1 MDPSQSFQNAASYLS
16 SSPSLSKVSSAVKL
30 ELYGLFK
37 YITSSKTPSNS
48 RPSIFDMTGRAKWDA
63 WAATGKQYR
72 DPQEAEKRYLEIAQT
87 LGWTGSRVQN
97 VPSSSTGEGSWD
109 DNDESDTPAE
119 ASSSSGGDGLGQ
131 SVSVMMPPSPSA
143 IDKSIHGL
151 ALSNDVSGLI
161 TLLEQRPETELN
173 AVDEFGYTPLHL
185 ACDRGNID
193 IVRLLLEKGA
203 DRNLKDPDNLS
214 PLELAKEAGR
224 SDIEAMLSSIHER
237 HHVQHLLILSE
248 VCCGMANQV

>member
-37 YITSSKTPSNS
+37 YITSSKMPSSS

-72 DPQEAEKRYLEIAQT
+72 DSQEAEKRYLEIAQT
-87 LGWTGSRVQN
+87 LGWTESRVQN

-109 DNDESDTPAE
+109 DNDDSDTPE
-119 ASSSSGGDGLGQ
+119 ASSSSGDSLGL

-143 IDKSIHGL
+143 MDKSIHGL
-151 ALSNDVSGLI
+151 ALSNDVSGLT
-161 TLLEQRPETELN
+161 TLLEQCPKTDLD
-173 AVDEFGYTPLHL
+173 AVDKFGYTPLHL

-193 IVRLLLEKGA
+193 IVRLLLKKGA
-203 DRNLKDPDNLS
+203 DHNLKDPDNLS

-224 SDIEAMLSSIHER
+224 SDIEAMLSSIH
-237 HHVQHLLILSE
+237 
-248 VCCGMANQV
+248 

>member
-1 MDPSQSFQNAASYLS
+1 VVLPGKKHRLNMDPTQNFQNAASYLS

-37 YITSSKTPSNS
+37 YITSSKTPSTS

-63 WAATGKQYR
+63 WTAAGKQYQ
-72 DPQEAEKRYLEIAQT
+72 DPQDAEKRYLEIAQT
-87 LGWTGSRVQN
+87 LGWTTETQVQN
-97 VPSSSTGEGSWD
+97 VPSSSTGQGSWD
-109 DNDESDTPAE
+109 DNDDSDTPE
-119 ASSSSGGDGLGQ
+119 ASNSSEGGMGL

-143 IDKSIHGL
+143 IDTSIHGL
-151 ALSNDVSGLI
+151 ALSNDVSGLT
-161 TLLEQRPETELN
+161 TLLERCPETNLD

-193 IVRLLLEKGA
+193 VVRLLLKRGA

-224 SDIEAMLSSIHER
+224 SDIEAILSSIH
-237 HHVQHLLILSE
+237 
-248 VCCGMANQV
+248 